1 MGRGTPSRSMM
12 PSSPPPPPSTAGAG
26 GEVTIQT
33 CRWRRGYNPDLAF
46 TSDRITCQCKKQV
59 LEPIPHSQNRPS
71 TIAISAAVVPQKVPL
86 RRRFNFQKANWEQFA
101 RSLDLAL
108 LDLEPVPSNY
118 DQFVKKVQ
126 ETSRKYI
133 PRGCREHY
141 IPGISP
147 DSASLY
153 ETYSKLYE
161 EDPFSEDTMNA
172 GETLMAAISES
183 RRKSWQDLIESVDM
197 THNSKRAWSTIKK
210 INNVPKK
217 ATLHSNVTADQ
228 VAHQLLL
235 NMKPPHKTRHK
246 RVTRRRGDTESTWQ
260 FTDEYLI

>member
-1 MGRGTPSRSMM
+1 M
-12 PSSPPPPPSTAGAG
+12 
-26 GEVTIQT
+26 
-33 CRWRRGYNPDLAF
+33 
-46 TSDRITCQCKKQV
+46 TS
-59 LEPIPHSQNRPS
+59 L
-71 TIAISAAVVPQKVPL
+71 
-86 RRRFNFQKANWEQFA
+86 
-101 RSLDLAL
+101 
-108 LDLEPVPSNY
+108 
-118 DQFVKKVQ
+118 
-126 ETSRKYI
+126 SRKSRKCI

-172 GETLMAAISES
+172 GETLMAAISED
-183 RRKSWQDLIESVDM
+183 RRKSWQDRIESVDM

-210 INNVPKK
+210 INNDPKK

-235 NMKPPHKTRHK
+235 NGKPPHKTRHGRVK
-246 RVTRRRGDTESTWQ
+246 RQCGDTESTWH
-260 FTDEYLI
+260 FTDEELEAANDCLKNVKAAGMVDIRTEQIKHLGPTA